1 MMKKLVLMLMAVTT
15 MLPMANA
22 QELTK
27 KQAKAVNKEVKAKLK
42 DYKKR
47 GYEIFG
53 SSRTLET
60 VLTKHLT
67 AIESS
72 EGKVV
77 EVTGFSQAKSRNLA
91 ATAAQNSA
99 ANRYATSCSQQVK
112 GRVLADMASDVANQ
126 EAEFDKFYA
135 AFEGKVQQEI
145 KGELRQSFAVAKQ
158 NEDGTISVEAYYLV
172 DDDAATRAR
181 INALKNTQ
189 QESAIAPKYAQKL
202 SDFVNERVVPEN

>member
-1 MMKKLVLMLMAVTT
+1 MKKLVLMLMAVCMTFT
-15 MLPMANA
+15 VAQA

-27 KQAKAVNKEVKAKLK
+27 AQAKTVNKEVKKKLK
-42 DYKKR
+42 DYKKK

-53 SSRTLET
+53 SSRTLEAM
-60 VLTKHLT
+60 LTKHLST
-67 AIESS
+67 LEAK

-77 EVTGFSQAKSRNLA
+77 EVVGFSQAKSPNLA

-99 ANRYATSCSQQVK
+99 ANRYATTCSQQIK
-112 GRVLADMASDVANQ
+112 GRVLADMAADVANQ

-158 NEDGTISVEAYYLV
+158 NADGTISVEAYYLV
-172 DDDAATRAR
+172 DDDAASRAR
-181 INALKNTQ
+181 INAFKNSQ
-189 QESAIAPKYAQKL
+189 QESAIAQKYAQKL
-202 SDFVNERVVPEN
+202 SDFINERVVPEQ

>member
-1 MMKKLVLMLMAVTT
+1 MKRLVLMLMAAT
-15 MLPMANA
+15 MMLSVNA

-27 KQAKAVNKEVKAKLK
+27 AQDKAVKKEVKAKLK

-60 VLTKHLT
+60 VLTKHYTTLE
-67 AIESS
+67 AKD
-72 EGKVV
+72 GKVV
-77 EVTGFSQAKSRNLA
+77 EVTGFAQAKSRNLA

-181 INALKNTQ
+181 INALKNSQ
-189 QESAIAPKYAQKL
+189 QESAIAQKYAQKL
-202 SDFVNERVVPEN
+202 SDFVNERVVPEQ

>member
-1 MMKKLVLMLMAVTT
+1 MKKLVLMLMAAT
-15 MLPMANA
+15 MMLSVNA

-27 KQAKAVNKEVKAKLK
+27 QQAKAVKKEVSKKLK

-60 VLTKHLT
+60 VLTKHYTTLE
-67 AIESS
+67 AK

-91 ATAAQNSA
+91 QAAAQNSA
-99 ANRYATSCSQQVK
+99 ANRYATSASQQVK
-112 GRVLADMASDVANQ
+112 GRVLADMALDIANQ

-145 KGELRQSFAVAKQ
+145 KGELRPSFAVAKQ
-158 NEDGTISVEAYYLV
+158 NADGTISVEAYFLV
-172 DDDAATRAR
+172 DDDAASRAR
-181 INALKNTQ
+181 INAFKNSQT
-189 QESAIAPKYAQKL
+189 ESAVAQKYAQQI
-202 SDFVNERVVPEN
+202 SNFVNERVVPEQ